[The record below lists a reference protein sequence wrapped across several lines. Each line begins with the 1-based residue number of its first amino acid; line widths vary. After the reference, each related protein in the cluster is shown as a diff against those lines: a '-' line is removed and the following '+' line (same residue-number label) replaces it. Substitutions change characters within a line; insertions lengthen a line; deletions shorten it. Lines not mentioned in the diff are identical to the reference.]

1 MKIKLDTYCS
11 NANMALSKS
20 VKVLEELLD
29 SDSILEHH
37 SHESLL
43 NIKLDVN
50 NSIWGRYIAWLLL
63 RLTLHLYT
71 LS

>member
-1 MKIKLDTYCS
+1 MKIKLYTYSS

-29 SDSILEHH
+29 SDSILEHD

-50 NSIWGRYIAWLLL
+50 NSIWSRYIAWLLL
-63 RLTLHLYT
+63 RLTLNLYT
-71 LS
+71 LC